1 MRLEK
6 AKGWGGGCGLMRHT
20 DAERWGLSRTPLDQ
34 IAREGGCLQS
44 PACHLLLFPS
54 LARDPNAGL

>member
-1 MRLEK
+1 M
-6 AKGWGGGCGLMRHT
+6 MRHT